1 MKASVSRPT
10 PETCSIR
17 KSVASLN
24 FPRPSETTQL
34 KLANHKLVPRATP
47 ATQPSLPRQ
56 SGVTH
61 SREMKL
67 AARIIQNTSTPKLPM
82 TRTMPTMKAE
92 CGCNRSPR
100 RSSILLAALPSRTG
114 AVRTE
119 RAMTNFTPRKSMK
132 TKLNSSI
139 AAFT

>member
-1 MKASVSRPT
+1 M
-10 PETCSIR
+10 R
-17 KSVASLN
+17 KSVVSLN
-24 FPRPSETTQL
+24 FPRPSDTTQL
-34 KLANHKLVPRATP
+34 KLTNQKPVPTATP
-47 ATQPSLPRQ
+47 ATQASLPGQ

-67 AARIIQNTSTPKLPM
+67 AARIIQNTSTPRLPI

-92 CGCNRSPR
+92 CGCKRSPR
-100 RSSILLAALPSRTG
+100 RSSILWAALPSCTG

-139 AAFT
+139 AALT